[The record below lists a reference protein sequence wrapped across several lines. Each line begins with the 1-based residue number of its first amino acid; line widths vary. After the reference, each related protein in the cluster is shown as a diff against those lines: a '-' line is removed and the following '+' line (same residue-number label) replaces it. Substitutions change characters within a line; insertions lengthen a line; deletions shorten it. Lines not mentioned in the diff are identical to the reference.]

1 MDKKSNKL
9 LGLNNIISSFYLMM
23 ILEEIINIQA
33 LLGTESIKEIKFGEC
48 FQMWACLFSEKM
60 I

>member
-33 LLGTESIKEIKFGEC
+33 LLGTESIKEIKSGQC